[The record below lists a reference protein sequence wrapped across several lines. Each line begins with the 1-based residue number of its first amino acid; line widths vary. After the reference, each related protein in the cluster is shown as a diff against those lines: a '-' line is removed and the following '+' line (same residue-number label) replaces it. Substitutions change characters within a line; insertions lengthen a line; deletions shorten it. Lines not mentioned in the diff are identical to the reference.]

1 MTQRRGKQEFR
12 QGTTCHTT
20 WFFSGDRKALSGT
33 QECKQNGV
41 WWTANSCQGKEIHS
55 IAFETETT
63 SADTVIRLHFSSGL
77 TSYQQASSRYLA
89 SGLPQSRNVK
99 WDIVFEQKINEF
111 FGDAESTGFGT
122 GWWSG
127 ILSAFFGFLSFGGVL
142 CLHFPQLLT
151 SPELRPH
158 YPMHIMRVLI
168 QSLIV
173 AAIFLGVISSLLRK
187 KKTLALTGMLFAIA
201 ATALGGSSVKINET
215 QRNGL
220 AIGLDWFLLD
230 LFLMALIYV
239 PLERLW
245 PRYPK
250 QGTFRK
256 EWTLDVVY
264 FMSTHLPLQILS
276 FLVLLPATQA
286 TKYLGVPVLQ
296 GWIARMPWILQFFL
310 AIVVA
315 DVAEYFIHLA
325 LHKVPFLW
333 RFHSIHHSSKALD
346 WIAGSRSHFV
356 DDTLVRGFILAP
368 LMLGFSQSII
378 LAYLI
383 FVTLHA
389 TWTHCNFGPNA
400 TWLEQFLVMPRYHHW
415 HHTSQKEGIDKN
427 FAIHFPWIDKIF
439 GTYYFPDKWP
449 EVYGLDGEEI
459 SPTFLGQTI
468 DPFIGKK
475 R

>member
-1 MTQRRGKQEFR
+1 MLRRASVGSTLF
-12 QGTTCHTT
+12 H
-20 WFFSGDRKALSGT
+20 RKRHAGIFQWLARVEELKLG
-33 QECKQNGV
+33 
-41 WWTANSCQGKEIHS
+41 
-55 IAFETETT
+55 
-63 SADTVIRLHFSSGL
+63 DTVI
-77 TSYQQASSRYLA
+77 
-89 SGLPQSRNVK
+89 
-99 WDIVFEQKINEF
+99 EQKINEF

-127 ILSAFFGFLSFGGVL
+127 ILSAFFGFLSFGAVL

-151 SPELRPH
+151 SPELRSH
-158 YPMHIMRVLI
+158 YPMHTMRVLI
-168 QSLIV
+168 QCLIV
-173 AAIFLGVISSLLRK
+173 GAILFGVISSILRK
-187 KKTLALTGMLFAIA
+187 KKILALTGLLFAAA
-201 ATALGGSSVKINET
+201 ATAVGGSSVQINEKFHD
-215 QRNGL
+215 GP
-220 AIGLDWFLLD
+220 AIGLDWLLLD

-245 PRYPK
+245 PQYPK

-256 EWTLDVVY
+256 DWTLDVVY

-286 TKYLGVPVLQ
+286 TKYLGVPALQ
-296 GWIARMPWILQFFL
+296 EFIARMPWLLQFFL
-310 AIVVA
+310 AVVVA

-333 RFHSIHHSSKALD
+333 RFHAVHHSSQALD

-378 LAYLI
+378 LAYLV

-400 TWLEQFLVMPRYHHW
+400 
-415 HHTSQKEGIDKN
+415 K
-427 FAIHFPWIDKIF
+427 
-439 GTYYFPDKWP
+439 
-449 EVYGLDGEEI
+449 
-459 SPTFLGQTI
+459 
-468 DPFIGKK
+468 
-475 R
+475 

>member
-1 MTQRRGKQEFR
+1 
-12 QGTTCHTT
+12 
-20 WFFSGDRKALSGT
+20 
-33 QECKQNGV
+33 
-41 WWTANSCQGKEIHS
+41 
-55 IAFETETT
+55 
-63 SADTVIRLHFSSGL
+63 VIES
-77 TSYQQASSRYLA
+77 
-89 SGLPQSRNVK
+89 
-99 WDIVFEQKINEF
+99 KINAF
-111 FGDAESTGFGT
+111 FADAESTGFGT

-127 ILSAFFGFLSFGGVL
+127 ILSTFFGLLSFGGVL

-158 YPMHIMRVLI
+158 YPMHTIRVLI

-173 AAIFLGVISSLLRK
+173 GAILFGVLSSMLRK
-187 KKTLALTGMLFAIA
+187 KKILALTGMLLAVG
-201 ATALGGSSVKINET
+201 ATALGGSSVHINET
-215 QRNGL
+215 LRDGP

-245 PRYPK
+245 PQYPG
-250 QGTFRK
+250 QGTFRNQ
-256 EWTLDVVY
+256 WTLDVVY
-264 FMSTHLPLQILS
+264 FMSTHLPIQILS

-286 TKYLGVPVLQ
+286 VKYLGVPVLQ
-296 GWIARMPWILQFFL
+296 HSIARLPWILQFVL
-310 AIVVA
+310 AVVVA

-333 RFHSIHHSSKALD
+333 RFHAVHHSSKALD

-368 LMLGFSQSII
+368 LMFGFSQSII

-400 TWLEQFLVMPRYHHW
+400 KWL
-415 HHTSQKEGIDKN
+415 
-427 FAIHFPWIDKIF
+427 
-439 GTYYFPDKWP
+439 
-449 EVYGLDGEEI
+449 
-459 SPTFLGQTI
+459 
-468 DPFIGKK
+468 
-475 R
+475 